1 MDIKLEIQQILLY
14 YDFPE
19 IFTAKDAVDTK
30 YLCLLTNIINEEPK
44 YISTPI
50 SNKRLSNFIN
60 GSEDLREIFVNPE
73 SNRYFEFTTT
83 KETII
88 ATKYP
93 EQLLPEELLP
103 EEGFVLR
110 DQIKNEDEII
120 QESIEYKNAIVHLA
134 VSDEKDNYSIE
145 ADDLGDVLKLYQV
158 MLENIF
164 KKEVV
169 NRKVKDTKS
178 TIIPQ
183 NYTLRAFDSSYSSF
197 NVHLYSKSQ
206 TDLFGNAIV
215 EIGLEK
221 LNSILSKIESEDGH
235 IEILQSV
242 KGHSVSTLKKL
253 VRKIID
259 NDLKLKHKWFAPN
272 QEKVHYQVI
281 DTERANKL
289 YDLLNS
295 KKDLS
300 EEIKEFFGHLVQVD
314 VNKGTWRIH
323 NLEDGKEYS
332 GESTGEKLQGVTVET
347 INYKIVC
354 TEQIEIMRV
363 SENEKT
369 KYVLTSIEA
378 ENAT

>member
-1 MDIKLEIQQILLY
+1 MEIKLEIQQILLY

-30 YLCLLTNIINEEPK
+30 YLCLLTNIINEEPN

-60 GSEDLREIFVNPE
+60 GSEDLREIFTKPE

-83 KETII
+83 KESII
-88 ATKYP
+88 ATEYP
-93 EQLLPEELLP
+93 KQKLPETLLPDK
-103 EEGFVLR
+103 GFVLR
-110 DQIKNEDEII
+110 DQIINEDEII

-169 NRKVKDTKS
+169 NRKVKDKKS

-221 LNSILSKIESEDGH
+221 LNNILSTIKSEDGH
-235 IEILQSV
+235 IELLQSV

-259 NDLKLKHKWFAPN
+259 NNLKLKHKWYAPN

-281 DTERANKL
+281 DYDRANKL

-295 KKDLS
+295 KNDLS
-300 EEIKEFFGHLVQVD
+300 EETKEFFGHLVQVD
-314 VNKGTWRIH
+314 VDKGTWRIH
-323 NLEDGKEYS
+323 NLEDEKEYS

-347 INYKIVC
+347 VNYKIVC

-369 KYVLTSIEA
+369 KYILTSIE
-378 ENAT
+378 EGNAT